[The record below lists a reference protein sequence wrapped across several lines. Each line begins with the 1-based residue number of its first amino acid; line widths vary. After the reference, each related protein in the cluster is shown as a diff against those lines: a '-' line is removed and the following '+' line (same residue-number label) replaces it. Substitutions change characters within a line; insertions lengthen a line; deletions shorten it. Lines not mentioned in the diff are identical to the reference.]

1 MEGAQQIEQDPCL
14 PLFAHCISV
23 NAAWA
28 PADPCLPLLSDLFPL
43 IFPAGKWTILSQWVG
58 RSSPGSGAMGS
69 AG

>member
-28 PADPCLPLLSDLFPL
+28 PADPCGDASSLLLCLHHFHHFLTSVP
-43 IFPAGKWTILSQWVG
+43 
-58 RSSPGSGAMGS
+58 
-69 AG
+69 